1 VSLSA
6 KRWRLIEPILDE
18 ALGLDREERQMFL
31 DTSCG
36 NDAELRDDIQRLL
49 ANDRPSDDLD
59 GDPDIGGLSDYVAV
73 AVDSRL
79 GGKRHQGREPPIRTL
94 GPYRVLREIGVG
106 GMGRVYL
113 AERADA
119 EFQQTV
125 AIKVMRPAANDPL
138 AAVRFQIERQILATL
153 SHPSIARVFDG
164 GVAEDGNPYLVMEY
178 IDGLPLLDY
187 CRRHRL
193 SLTARLR
200 LFEDVC
206 AAVEF
211 AHRRLIVHR
220 DLKPSNILVTE
231 DGRPKLLD
239 FGIAKLLDPGGLG
252 VAPQMLTRTGVLPM
266 TPEYAAP
273 EQFSGAP
280 VTTATDIY
288 ALGVILFELLT
299 GRRPYSLTNRSAS
312 EIERIVCQQEPT
324 RPSAAGEGASIRVET
339 APRRLRGDLDTIVL
353 KALRKEPEHRYNSVG
368 HLTAD
373 LERFRTGHPIEA
385 RPSTIRYRALKFA
398 RRHRLA
404 VGGATLVAGLVIA
417 FAFTLLDARARTLEE
432 RDHAE
437 LEATKAEEVAEFLVG
452 LFEATDPEESRGEEI
467 TAGDLLRRGLE
478 RAAALD
484 DQPLVRAR
492 LLRVIGSVYAKL
504 GNYEKAR
511 PILQEVLAIQVRE
524 LGKADETV
532 NSTRDRLADILREAS
547 DFDGAAELLRISLAA
562 RRAHGGEQS
571 LEVAES
577 LSRLGVL
584 LDQKGDH
591 GAAVSLLSQAS
602 TIGRRSLPPDDA
614 RLANYLQALGNA
626 LHGQGEY
633 ELAEADLREAL
644 SIYRS
649 ALDAWHPEVANCLNS
664 LAILLMRVGRFEEAD
679 PYFQEALDIRRR
691 VYGERHHLVAQSL
704 NDRAAALDR
713 SGNLPAAEVAYR
725 EALASYRTL
734 LGDEHLAVAIV
745 SNNLGLVLTQRGSP
759 AEAEELHREAL
770 TIAEENLGAD
780 NRYVG
785 TSLTGLANALYAQGN
800 VTDAERLYRRGLAVA
815 RGLYEQKNPR
825 IAWAA
830 TELGRLLVEQDRP
843 DEARAL
849 LREAHTVFLDR
860 LGAEHARTARAAA
873 WLGATLEE
881 SGTRQEGSA
890 LLEAALATQERLF
903 PATHP
908 HLAETRGLLDDRA
921 R

>member
-1 VSLSA
+1 MSLSA
-6 KRWRLIEPILDE
+6 ERWRLIEPILDE
-18 ALGLDREERQMFL
+18 ALDLEDEERQKFL
-31 DTSCG
+31 DTACG
-36 NDAELRDDIQRLL
+36 NDAELRDDLQRLL
-49 ANDRPSDDLD
+49 ADPRSIDGLD
-59 GDPDIGGLSDYVAV
+59 VTSLGDYVAAV
-73 AVDSRL
+73 ADSVVSA
-79 GGKRHQGREPPIRTL
+79 KRHEGREPFTRAF
-94 GPYRVLREIGVG
+94 GPYRLLREIGVG

-119 EFQQTV
+119 EFHQTV
-125 AIKVMRPAANDPL
+125 AIKVMRHADNDPL
-138 AAVRFQIERQILATL
+138 AAVRFQTERQILATL
-153 SHPSIARVFDG
+153 DHPSIARVFDG

-193 SLTARLR
+193 SLAARLR

-206 AAVEF
+206 GAVEF

-239 FGIAKLLDPGGLG
+239 FGIAKLLDPAGLG
-252 VAPQMLTRTGVLPM
+252 IESQALTRTGMLPM

-273 EQFSGAP
+273 EQLSGAP

-299 GRRPYSLTNRSAS
+299 GRRPYSLANRSAA
-312 EIERIVCQQEPT
+312 EIERIVCRQEPT
-324 RPSAAGEGASIRVET
+324 RPSAAGGKSSILVET

-353 KALRKEPEHRYNSVG
+353 KALRKEPEHRYGSVG
-368 HLTAD
+368 DLKAD

-398 RRHRLA
+398 RRHRLGVA
-404 VGGATLVAGLVIA
+404 GATLVAGLLVV
-417 FAFTLLDARARTLEE
+417 FTFLLLGERARTLEE
-432 RDHAE
+432 KQHAE
-437 LEATKAEEVAEFLVG
+437 LEATMAEEVAEFLVG
-452 LFEATDPEESRGEEI
+452 LFQATDPAESRGEEI
-467 TAGDLLRRGLE
+467 TAGDLLQRGLE

-492 LLRVIGSVYAKL
+492 LLRVIGSVYANL

-511 PILQEVLAIQVRE
+511 PILQEALAIQVRK
-524 LGKADETV
+524 LGETDETV
-532 NSTRDRLADILREAS
+532 AATRDRLAEILRESS
-547 DFDGAAELLRISLAA
+547 DFDGAAELLRTSLAA
-562 RRAHGGEQS
+562 RRARGGTQS

-591 GAAVSLLSQAS
+591 AAAVPLLTQAS
-602 TIGRRSLPPDDA
+602 TIGRRSLPPDDT
-614 RLANYLQALGNA
+614 RLANYLQAFGNA

-633 ELAEADLREAL
+633 ELAETDLREAL
-644 SIYRS
+644 SIYRA

-679 PYFQEALDIRRR
+679 PYFQEAVDMRRR

-704 NDRAAALDR
+704 NDRATALDR
-713 SGNLPAAEVAYR
+713 SGNLPAAEIAYR
-725 EALASYRTL
+725 EALSSYRTL
-734 LGDEHLAVAIV
+734 LGDQHLAVAIV
-745 SNNLGLVLTQRGSP
+745 SNNLGLVLTQSGSP
-759 AEAEELHREAL
+759 AEAEEIHRRAL
-770 TIAEENLGAD
+770 AIAEENLGAD
-780 NRYVG
+780 NRYVS
-785 TSLTGLANALYAQGN
+785 TSLTGLANALHAQGN
-800 VTDAERLYRRGLAVA
+800 PTEAERLYRRGLAIA
-815 RGLYEQKNPR
+815 RGLYEQHNPR
-825 IAWAA
+825 IAWTA
-830 TELGRLLVEQDRP
+830 TQLGRLLVEQDRP

-849 LREAHTVFLDR
+849 LREAHTVFLDK

-881 SGTRQEGSA
+881 GSTRQEGRA
-890 LLEAALATQERLF
+890 LLEAALATQERLL

-908 HLAETRGLLDDRA
+908 HLAETRRLLDDRA
-921 R
+921 L